1 MILALERWLST
12 KEDVHDDS
20 TAPHITLLIVHAV
33 EDLWCYIVRRS
44 EFVPHFCIGVENYRG
59 PEVYDLYE
67 VYLIIFHQKE
77 VLRLQVSVD
86 YLPVVTVHHGRK

>member
-1 MILALERWLST
+1 MILALERWLPT

-20 TAPHITLLIVHAV
+20 TAPHIALLVVHAI
-33 EDLWCYIVRRS
+33 EDLWCNIVRRS

-59 PEVYDLYE
+59 PKVYDLYE

-86 YLPVVTVHHGRK
+86 YLPVMTVHHG